1 MKTALSIL
9 LFINFIS
16 PSFAFINKPVLA
28 DNQHND
34 TVLRPDLSHLTL
46 KDSVISFGK
55 IYMSTPYRY
64 GGTTPRG
71 FDCSGFTS
79 HVFNNFGI
87 NLNRS
92 SRDQASQLPTIN
104 KLDLKTGDLVF
115 FEGRRHNGTV
125 GHVGIVTETKPNG
138 EFNFIHSSIK
148 KGVTISSSEEQYY
161 GSRFVKGG
169 RVLDDN
175 SFIVNPKTQISLFQD
190 NKDKIKLSK
199 QDTKSN
205 SEIIDSKYHT
215 VKKGE
220 TLSSISQDYDV
231 PISTIQ
237 RLNGLKKKKIRKGQR
252 LMISEGLFI
261 PSEPTLAQSQSAESK
276 KAETSSSNKINPQS
290 GSVIV
295 VDPTSSALL
304 HEPTLYPKTQNNI
317 KLTETGKSVKYSNTN
332 LVSTKTNSHKVNAGE
347 SLYAIAKNYNLTVNE
362 LKKLNNLTSE
372 NIKPGQILKVVDT
385 TEKSPVN
392 TEKVVISIR
401 NSDSSN
407 SGPVTLRVKKGD
419 TLYSLARQYGC
430 TVRKIKEWN
439 KNISEN
445 LNIGDK
451 LIIYK

>member
-1 MKTALSIL
+1 
-9 LFINFIS
+9 
-16 PSFAFINKPVLA
+16 
-28 DNQHND
+28 
-34 TVLRPDLSHLTL
+34 
-46 KDSVISFGK
+46 
-55 IYMSTPYRY
+55 
-64 GGTTPRG
+64 
-71 FDCSGFTS
+71 
-79 HVFNNFGI
+79 
-87 NLNRS
+87 
-92 SRDQASQLPTIN
+92 
-104 KLDLKTGDLVF
+104 
-115 FEGRRHNGTV
+115 
-125 GHVGIVTETKPNG
+125 
-138 EFNFIHSSIK
+138 
-148 KGVTISSSEEQYY
+148 
-161 GSRFVKGG
+161 
-169 RVLDDN
+169 
-175 SFIVNPKTQISLFQD
+175 
-190 NKDKIKLSK
+190 
-199 QDTKSN
+199 
-205 SEIIDSKYHT
+205 
-215 VKKGE
+215 
-220 TLSSISQDYDV
+220 
-231 PISTIQ
+231 
-237 RLNGLKKKKIRKGQR
+237 
-252 LMISEGLFI
+252 MISEGLFI

-276 KAETSSSNKINPQS
+276 KAETSSSNKINSQS

-392 TEKVVISIR
+392 AEKVVISIR